1 MLRYV
6 LLLICCL
13 ATLAEISLCVPDT
26 TDEEYGSLW
35 MPFDPTMKTA
45 RTYSAVVYA
54 YASFFV
60 VGGCEDHICKK
71 RLNVVD
77 IIDPNQINP
86 TRQVKLPIL
95 LEVEESG
102 DNNFYSKRVPMGVA
116 GPTTTVRVDPQNG
129 DNVSLY
135 VVGPCGYYFPEHQGT
150 VNSTLIRQ
158 QYKSIWRLSND
169 LTRVV
174 YHFSIP
180 ENSPGNGESGE
191 DMKTEIPFR
200 ANATCSSRGDFIF
213 IIGGVDI
220 FTGKALATI
229 DVFDTKSRRYTP
241 DFVRLETA
249 VQNPLVAEDNV
260 FLYVAGGEAQI
271 NVSSGAIGDA
281 CMDNKTQCHMSN
293 RSDKQN
299 IIWRPSATVQAI
311 IVGNLSSHQND
322 TIHGANNF
330 PLKVYIQNLPANPEL
345 LLRGIDRDTFYRSG
359 SGHLFAFNGK
369 LCLMLNATFVN
380 CLDVDKFLGFIFS
393 SSNCTKALQWQPLS
407 GTSSAP
413 PVYGSTPFAFPLPV
427 GVLGTVLSFFEFG
440 GFDVDGIASARI
452 FYRTSGL
459 SLTSVSK
466 LDMIVPVN
474 KTLSLTLHPPKEGYL
489 RLSDNLHCI
498 GNTAGTSD
506 VWVFIFPH
514 ESAVAEFQPTS
525 ESRHVYVCFSN
536 GPVWL
541 PKVPTTD
548 SEYPSQTEG
557 YIFTPITFTPF
568 QIRDPH
574 DPSYPQEKKDRSLYG
589 MSMSVSI
596 SVGIAVVAVVAF
608 VFVRLRTPS
617 GYPEDYTMH
626 LLLAGDNSDEPR
638 GGKPT
643 SVTVLATKGQ
653 ISYDT
658 PNKSKKMSA
667 ETSKF
672 ILEPTLRMSPK
683 SERDSLVKNTTHWS
697 RYEVLQR
704 IGEGAFSSVYMV
716 RRKSTGQKFAL
727 KYLVCKDNKERLD
740 AIRECETI
748 NSLQGH
754 PNIIRLVDMF
764 MNYEFDGGDMVGL
777 CDVANAWTA
786 PKPAVRA
793 ASPVKFLPPQWS
805 AVGGKKPVH
814 NPHVVMTLASP
825 QRLPQGG
832 GAKPQELPQPQ
843 PPPSVRHISSRVSH
857 RLEAVSIENAKSM
870 STAGKQSLLSAA
882 EADMTG
888 PGTAAYRP
896 LHSPAGTR
904 GNGDD
909 YNADGTVVGKVN
921 SGMSLWIPS
930 QPLLPTPSLSL
941 IPPAVASSSP
951 SAVTATMSMANG
963 GHPKLLQ
970 DVNGCGAAR
979 GSGLHSPNVNVFG
992 PPMGML
998 PLPPRNVM
1006 HYSNFAQVS
1015 HVGAPLLPLLNAQHE
1030 VLPTPQ
1036 KRTSYA
1042 PRGGIHYKDFD
1053 FSLAFS
1059 GNNVPTA
1066 LQVPINNKDTT
1077 ATQTKK
1083 YAPLQYVQPTEG
1095 NMQYKNF
1102 FPPDSV
1108 SKDAANKL
1116 EPVTK
1121 PRSVADA
1128 VRAARTAK
1136 ANEVTVNAAKP
1147 PPPSNPTTAIHR
1159 NGFATAGS
1167 PVGMANTPQ
1176 ATILQKQQPQ
1186 HCQDD
1191 ALDMMCLLP
1200 DKVSDVRLNEE
1211 GSIARKQQKHPREE
1225 GKEFPVKPAV
1235 INSPAHIVKSPTAVI
1250 HDMARLTTPGTPDSG
1265 PVHTRY
1271 LCLVMEYHPMGDL
1284 CGYVL
1289 RHSAKHN
1296 VKLKRQL
1303 EEEKAR
1309 FMKAQEEQTKK
1320 LEHDFPTTWVRIG
1333 SEYDST
1339 PSFFRPGKSL
1349 MSLSHETQSQPPRER
1364 MNELSNTATAGS
1376 RSFSNDDIPLGMGS
1390 MTILEKESET
1400 EFAMRGNA
1408 LTEPQLLSIAYQLAS
1423 VLYHLHSQRPPIV
1436 HRDLKP
1442 ENILIRG
1449 EPPHGYN
1456 EKNDDNYEADDGGY
1470 DDDDDDDDDVKM
1482 HLHSSED
1489 GGKGK
1494 SAADDLIARK
1504 KNRHSLRRGTGCRVK
1519 LTEDVIPI
1527 VVTDFGL
1534 AFMLEDRRRTGRGG
1548 GTRPYIAPECWNG
1561 RTTTA
1566 SDMWSFGCLLY
1577 ALATARVTVHTV
1589 RIMYEEAKNEGF
1601 AATVFNDILAENYS
1615 MAFACFVV
1623 SLLVVNPNKRP
1634 TAEMA
1639 MQCFTLDD
1647 GVVRFNPSCPF
1658 FSNVLDL

>member
-6 LLLICCL
+6 LLLICYL
-13 ATLAEISLCVPDT
+13 STLAEVSLCVLDKT
-26 TDEEYGSLW
+26 EEEYGSLW
-35 MPFDPTMKTA
+35 MPFDSTMTTGRA
-45 RTYSAVVYA
+45 HSAVVYA
-54 YASFFV
+54 YASFFI
-60 VGGCEDHICKK
+60 VGGCEDPICKK

-86 TRQVKLPIL
+86 SRQVTLPIS
-95 LEVEESG
+95 LEVEELG
-102 DNNFYSKRVPMGVA
+102 NKNIYSKRVPMGVA
-116 GPTTTVRVDPQNG
+116 GPTTMVRVDPQDG
-129 DNVSLY
+129 DDVSLY
-135 VVGPCGYYFPEHQGT
+135 VVGPCGYYFPEHQRT

-158 QYKSIWRLSND
+158 QYKSLWRLSND

-180 ENSPGNGESGE
+180 ENSPGNGESEEG
-191 DMKTEIPFR
+191 MKTEIPTR
-200 ANATCSSRGDFIF
+200 ANATCISRENFIF
-213 IIGGVDI
+213 IVGGVDI
-220 FTGKALATI
+220 LTGKALATV

-241 DFVRLETA
+241 EVVRLETA
-249 VQNPLVAEDNV
+249 VQNPLVAEDSA
-260 FLYVAGGEAQI
+260 FIYVAGGEVQL
-271 NVSSGAIGDA
+271 NVSIGEIGDA
-281 CMDNKTQCHMSN
+281 CTDNKTQCQLSN
-293 RSDKQN
+293 HSDNQN

-311 IVGNLSSHQND
+311 IFGNLSSQQND
-322 TIHGANNF
+322 TIHGVNDSSLN
-330 PLKVYIQNLPANPEL
+330 VYVQNLPANPEL
-345 LLRGIDRDTFYRSG
+345 LLRGMDKDTFYRSG

-380 CLDVDKFLGFIFS
+380 CFDVDKFLDFISPS
-393 SSNCTKALQWQPLS
+393 SDCNNALKWQPLS
-407 GTSSAP
+407 GTSNAP

-427 GVLGTVLSFFEFG
+427 GVLGTALSFFEFG
-440 GFDVDGIASARI
+440 GFDVDGIASDRV

-466 LDMIVPVN
+466 LGMVVPVN

-489 RLSDNLHCI
+489 RLSDNLRCI
-498 GNTAGTSD
+498 GNTAGTLD
-506 VWVFIFPH
+506 VWVVIFPH
-514 ESAVAEFQPTS
+514 ESAVAEFYPNT

-536 GPVWL
+536 GPIWL

-548 SEYPSQTEG
+548 SDYPSQTEG

-568 QIRDPH
+568 QIRDPR
-574 DPSYPQEKKDRSLYG
+574 DPSYPQEKKDNSLYG
-589 MSMSVSI
+589 MSVSVSI
-596 SVGIAVVAVVAF
+596 SVGIVVVAVVAF
-608 VFVRLRTPS
+608 VFVRLRSPS
-617 GYPEDYTMH
+617 GYSEDYTMH
-626 LLLAGDNSDEPR
+626 LLLAGHNNDEPR
-638 GGKPT
+638 GGNTT
-643 SVTVLATKGQ
+643 SVAVLAADGQ
-653 ISYDT
+653 IPYGT
-658 PNKSKKMSA
+658 PKKNKKIST
-667 ETSKF
+667 ETNNF
-672 ILEPTLRMSPK
+672 IVEPTMSMSPK
-683 SERDSLVKNTTHWS
+683 SEQDSLVKNTTHWS

-786 PKPAVRA
+786 PTPAVVA

-805 AVGGKKPVH
+805 AVGGKKQVH
-814 NPHVVMTLASP
+814 NPHVAMALAGP
-825 QRLPQGG
+825 QRPPQGG
-832 GAKPQELPQPQ
+832 GTKPQELPQPQ
-843 PPPSVRHISSRVSH
+843 PPSSVRHSPSKGSH
-857 RLEAVSIENAKSM
+857 RLEAVSIENAKNT
-870 STAGKQSLLSAA
+870 STAGKQLLSSVA
-882 EADMTG
+882 EAEMTG
-888 PGTAAYRP
+888 PGTAAYRSF
-896 LHSPAGTR
+896 HSPTGTR
-904 GNGDD
+904 GGGDGYD
-909 YNADGTVVGKVN
+909 ADGTVLGKVN
-921 SGMSLWIPS
+921 SGMPLGLPPQS
-930 QPLLPTPSLSL
+930 LLPTPSLS
-941 IPPAVASSSP
+941 IPPPAVASP
-951 SAVTATMSMANG
+951 PAVTATMSMASG
-963 GHPKLLQ
+963 GNSRLLQ
-970 DVNGCGAAR
+970 DVSGCGAAR
-979 GSGLHSPNVNVFG
+979 GSGLHSPNVNLFG

-1015 HVGAPLLPLLNAQHE
+1015 HVGAPLPLLNAQHE
-1030 VLPTPQ
+1030 VLPAPQ

-1042 PRGGIHYKDFD
+1042 PLGGIHYKDFD
-1053 FSLAFS
+1053 VSLAFS

-1066 LQVPINNKDTT
+1066 MQVPINHKNAA
-1077 ATQTKK
+1077 ATQNKK

-1095 NMQYKNF
+1095 RMQYTNF
-1102 FPPDSV
+1102 FPPASV
-1108 SKDAANKL
+1108 SKEVSNNL
-1116 EPVTK
+1116 ESLTK

-1136 ANEVTVNAAKP
+1136 ANEGTVNAAKP
-1147 PPPSNPTTAIHR
+1147 LPPSNPTTGIHR
-1159 NGFATAGS
+1159 NGLATAGS
-1167 PVGMANTPQ
+1167 PVVTANTPQ
-1176 ATILQKQQPQ
+1176 ATILQQPQPQ
-1186 HCQDD
+1186 HCHDD
-1191 ALDMMCLLP
+1191 ALDMICLLP
-1200 DKVSDVRLNEE
+1200 DKVADIRLNE
-1211 GSIARKQQKHPREE
+1211 GASMARKQQKQPREE
-1225 GKEFPVKPAV
+1225 GKEFPVKLAV
-1235 INSPAHIVKSPTAVI
+1235 INSPAHIVKSPTGVI

-1309 FMKAQEEQTKK
+1309 FIKAQEEQVKK

-1333 SEYDST
+1333 SEHDST

-1349 MSLSHETQSQPPRER
+1349 MSLSHETQSQSPRDR
-1364 MNELSNTATAGS
+1364 MNEASNNATAGS
-1376 RSFSNDDIPLGMGS
+1376 RSFSNDDILLGMGS
-1390 MTILEKESET
+1390 MSILERESET

-1408 LTEPQLLSIAYQLAS
+1408 LTEPQILSIAYQLAS

-1449 EPPHGYN
+1449 EPSHGASEN
-1456 EKNDDNYEADDGGY
+1456 NDDNDEADDGE
-1470 DDDDDDDDDVKM
+1470 DDVKM
-1482 HLHSSED
+1482 HLHNSED
-1489 GGKGK
+1489 GGNGK
-1494 SAADDLIARK
+1494 SGADDFLARK
-1504 KNRHSLRRGTGCRVK
+1504 KNRNSSRRGTGCRIK

-1566 SDMWSFGCLLY
+1566 SDMWSLGCLLY
-1577 ALATARVTVHTV
+1577 ALATARVTLHTV

-1601 AATVFNDILAENYS
+1601 AAKVFNDILAENYS

-1647 GVVRFNPSCPF
+1647 GVVRFNPNCPF